1 MTHFTGDYYVFED
14 ELYRKVKMTPKGYHL
29 KDKKGK
35 LQWITIKKIKD
46 ILDQRKK
53 KWYNKYGK
61 PNDHRGVE
69 GGNYGK

>member
-1 MTHFTGDYYVFED
+1 MTPQCYNSYKERRDIMTHFTGDYYVFED

-35 LQWITIKKIKD
+35 LQWISIKKIKD

-53 KWYNKYGK
+53 K
-61 PNDHRGVE
+61 
-69 GGNYGK
+69 

>member
-29 KDKKGK
+29 KDKTGK
-35 LQWITIKKIKD
+35 YRWITMKKILE

-53 KWYNKYGK
+53 K
-61 PNDHRGVE
+61 
-69 GGNYGK
+69 